1 MWFYR
6 SDGETAEDVV
16 ENFTK
21 IQQLSSEDENSGPKS
36 KEPKAEDNNKP
47 SKKKKYPKL
56 GSYNEFLAC
65 RCACIVDRTHHRV
78 RDRRCVRAR
87 AVSVATRRAIVD

>member
-56 GSYNEFLAC
+56 KN
-65 RCACIVDRTHHRV
+65 
-78 RDRRCVRAR
+78 
-87 AVSVATRRAIVD
+87 